1 MNEVQIREIAG
12 EIFNPDKM
20 TFNRLLGFEILLEDL
35 NNPRIKMQMNE
46 DLIGNHYY
54 KILHGG
60 AISSILDTAGGL
72 IALIGVLKKFQGNSF
87 EELAERLSKI
97 STVDLRVDYLRP
109 GKGKYFIAS
118 GNVIRTG
125 NKVSVIRMELRND
138 NEELIAVGTGTYLVG

>member
-1 MNEVQIREIAG
+1 MNDEKIRNIAG